1 MSSRFALRSNEAELM
16 DDLNSDGPVIEQ
28 TLRELETINKWLGG
42 NYVTINA
49 IQKLIETSNNTSW
62 RIVDIGCGGG
72 DILKLIAKWAR
83 KRKLKVELI
92 GVDANPHVIDFAE
105 RNSTGFSEI
114 TYKAVDIFSDEF
126 NALKADIITATLF
139 THHFSDDQL
148 INLFRAIREQVSTGI
163 AINDLHRHWFA
174 YHSINLLTG
183 LFSKSPMV
191 KNDAGVSVLRSFRKK
206 EWLNILKEAGF
217 SSYSLKWMWA
227 FRWQT
232 VIHLPD

>member
-1 MSSRFALRSNEAELM
+1 MSSRFAVRSDEPELM
-16 DDLNSDGPVIEQ
+16 DDLNSDGPVIAQ

-49 IQKLIETSNNTSW
+49 IEKLVHSSKAGTW

-83 KRKLKVELI
+83 KRRIDVELI
-92 GVDANPHVIDFAE
+92 GVDANPNVIAFAE
-105 RNSTGFSEI
+105 ENSTGFSEI
-114 TYKAVDIFSDEF
+114 SYRVIDIFSEQF
-126 NALKADIITATLF
+126 RTLEADIVTATLF
-139 THHFSDDQL
+139 THHFSDSELIQL
-148 INLFRAIREQVSTGI
+148 FKTIRKQATVGV

-191 KNDAGVSVLRSFRKK
+191 KNDAGVSVLRSFKK
-206 EWLNILKEAGF
+206 EEWEEILKSAGF
-217 SSYSLKWMWA
+217 SAYTLKWMWA
-227 FRWQT
+227 FRWQI
-232 VIHLPD
+232 VIPCS